1 MAQRET
7 ERTPSASV
15 IGEGTA
21 VVGHVTGDEDLRVL
35 GRIDGTIDLA
45 GTLVVEASG
54 IVKAETKV
62 RAAVIHG
69 VVVGTI
75 SAESVELAPGARMV
89 GDVIAPR
96 VILAEGAAF
105 RGRIDMGDL
114 EVPRAEVERA
124 VRPVQVRP
132 IHAARPAAP
141 APRPRAATPLPRIQA
156 AAPRPAP
163 APARPAPPP
172 PAAPAPTPAPASAS
186 APAAE
191 LPAEVAAAALAAEG
205 DAPPPVP
212 ASAQALGARRKVVKK
227 AK

>member
-7 ERTPSASV
+7 ERTPVESV

-21 VVGHVTGDEDLRVL
+21 VVGQVTGDEDLRVL
-35 GRIDGTIDLA
+35 GRLDGTIDLA

-75 SAESVELAPGARMV
+75 TAESVELGPGARMV

-114 EVPRAEVERA
+114 EVPRAELERA

-132 IHAARPAAP
+132 IHAQRPAAP
-141 APRPRAATPLPRIQA
+141 APRPRAATPLPRIPA

-163 APARPAPPP
+163 ARSAPPP
-172 PAAPAPTPAPASAS
+172 PPAPAPSPAPVAAPAP
-186 APAAE
+186 E

-205 DAPPPVP
+205 AAPPPVP